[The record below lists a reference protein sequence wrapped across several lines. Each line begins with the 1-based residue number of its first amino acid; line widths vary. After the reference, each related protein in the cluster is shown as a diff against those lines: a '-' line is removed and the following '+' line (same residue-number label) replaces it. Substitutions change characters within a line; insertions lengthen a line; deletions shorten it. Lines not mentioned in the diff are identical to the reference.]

1 MAKYRGSTK
10 QGKVSNTHP
19 LMISSIMGQI
29 PMPHPVP
36 IPYPPVSP
44 RERVVPRGCHV
55 YSRVR
60 DTVSPHKSEM
70 RKQHFDF
77 FTIILGACHGNEL

>member
-36 IPYPPVSP
+36 IPLPPSVAQGKGGAARVSCIFQSP
-44 RERVVPRGCHV
+44 R
-55 YSRVR
+55 YSFPTQIR
-60 DTVSPHKSEM
+60 DAETAF
-70 RKQHFDF
+70 RF
-77 FTIILGACHGNEL
+77 FYNNFGGLSWQ

>member
-36 IPYPPVSP
+36 IPLPPSVAQGKGGAARVSCIFQSP
-44 RERVVPRGCHV
+44 IYRSYTETQDAKTT
-55 YSRVR
+55 SAFFSNNF
-60 DTVSPHKSEM
+60 VS
-70 RKQHFDF
+70 
-77 FTIILGACHGNEL
+77 ILWK